1 MIYELMVLWQLV
13 FLPVER
19 YCGKYAVRCSCVCLT
34 NCPGHN
40 SHEEL
45 IKGRISEIGAEV
57 VFRGCCFGFRGL
69 LLLRVYALGALVRDI
84 VRGTFHV
91 LHRWWRIRAGAHES
105 GRSTGASSRRGE
117 CTQHARRILC

>member
-19 YCGKYAVRCSCVCLT
+19 YCGKYAVRCTCVCLT

-57 VFRGCCFGFRGL
+57 VFRGCCFGSVVCFFFEFML
-69 LLLRVYALGALVRDI
+69 LVPSLG
-84 VRGTFHV
+84 T
-91 LHRWWRIRAGAHES
+91 
-105 GRSTGASSRRGE
+105 
-117 CTQHARRILC
+117 